1 MSDDP
6 LFPFG
11 HGLSYTTFAYS
22 DLKVF
27 PATPRYGQIV
37 QVNMNVRNTGTR
49 TGAEVVQVYVHQA
62 KSSVERPEKELKAFS
77 RIELKPG
84 ETKSVSIIL
93 DRRSMWFFDPAMH
106 DWAVEPGV
114 YEVLIGES
122 MRDIR
127 LKGSFELFQ

>member
-1 MSDDP
+1 
-6 LFPFG
+6 
-11 HGLSYTTFAYS
+11 
-22 DLKVF
+22 
-27 PATPRYGQIV
+27 
-37 QVNMNVRNTGTR
+37 MNVRNTGTR
-49 TGAEVVQVYVHQA
+49 EGAEVVQVYVHQA

-93 DRRSMWFFDPAMH
+93 DRRSMWFFDPAVH

-114 YEVLIGES
+114 YDVFIGES

-127 LKGSFELFQ
+127 